1 MDDVDRV
8 ENSPLVASAC
18 DAGHGWVVLCWALLP
33 AEGVRKEVMTM
44 KCTICGH
51 PGSHAVLLDPPDQP
65 LPTRC
70 LTQCAR
76 CRQEAAAEQQE
87 D

>member
-1 MDDVDRV
+1 
-8 ENSPLVASAC
+8 
-18 DAGHGWVVLCWALLP
+18 
-33 AEGVRKEVMTM
+33 MTM